1 MKRLVDYISYD
12 KPNIISLNSF
22 DYDIQEKL
30 KNLDGKKINECC
42 CATCCDKSKA
52 LADCGCCPSCS
63 NQMIYF
69 YYESDIIQMLNNNAT
84 VQNILNLQKQF
95 GNKFRYNGE
104 TPAANSIVLYFT
116 ENNDYTD
123 NNGGL
128 NKLSPD
134 YRNAQNDPTLYE
146 LIQTLLKKYKLGYPV
161 VLSKQD
167 NTANIYFI
175 RYTGTNG
182 KEGSIKSSLL
192 QMYNLLNSLD
202 NEDEINWSQILD
214 VSIDSVDDLYSFV
227 ILCSIN
233 LNDIAK

>member
-1 MKRLVDYISYD
+1 MKRLVDYINYD
-12 KPNIISLNSF
+12 KTNIISLSNF
-22 DYDIQEKL
+22 DNDIQEKL

-42 CATCCDKSKA
+42 CDACCAKA
-52 LADCGCCPSCS
+52 KTIADCGCCPSS
-63 NQMIYF
+63 DQMIYF
-69 YYESDIIQMLNNNAT
+69 YYENDIVEMLNNHVT

-104 TPAANSIVLYFT
+104 TPAGNSIVLYFT
-116 ENNDYTD
+116 ENNSYTD
-123 NNGGL
+123 NGGL

-134 YRNAQNDPTLYE
+134 YKNAQNDPNVYE

-161 VLSKQD
+161 VLSKLD

-175 RYTGTNG
+175 RHTGTNG

-233 LNDIAK
+233 LNDIIK